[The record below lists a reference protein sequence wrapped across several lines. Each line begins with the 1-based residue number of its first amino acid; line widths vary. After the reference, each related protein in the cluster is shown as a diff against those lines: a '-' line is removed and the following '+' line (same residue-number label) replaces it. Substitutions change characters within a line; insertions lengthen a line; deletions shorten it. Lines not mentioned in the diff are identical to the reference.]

1 MKQTQAYRPCARW
14 WRDGALLRRFI
25 SDFMHAELSLMR
37 RGRAGLPPLPW
48 PDSMQ
53 LEADLGVDSLER
65 FALATA
71 LSTCLHLHRSGA
83 SQPLLQCAT
92 LEQWCV
98 CVSAGLD
105 RYSAEISFNTSGSSG
120 VPKSCTH
127 RLDMLWEEACFFA
140 AQLPQARRIVSAVPA
155 HHIYGFLF
163 GVLLPLACAPGPAT
177 VADGRSLLPM
187 ELIGGSRS
195 GDVLI
200 GYPELWAA
208 LARQGADWPRGVTG
222 VTSTAPCPHEVA
234 LQLPASGVPLFE
246 VYGSSESAGV
256 GWRTDA
262 RRPYDLLPHWQ
273 RAGSGDTLVRP
284 APDGREHRC
293 QCPDRMEWQS
303 ERTFVPVGRRDDA
316 VQVGGVN
323 VYPAQVAALLKRHP
337 GVSDA
342 CVRLMRADE
351 GQRLKAFVV
360 AVEPDAAASLPDQLA
375 SWVSQRLP
383 PAARP
388 VSFMVGAALP
398 LSRQGKLTDWII
410 SDAPGPGA
418 A

>member
-1 MKQTQAYRPCARW
+1 
-14 WRDGALLRRFI
+14 
-25 SDFMHAELSLMR
+25 
-37 RGRAGLPPLPW
+37 
-48 PDSMQ
+48 
-53 LEADLGVDSLER
+53 
-65 FALATA
+65 
-71 LSTCLHLHRSGA
+71 
-83 SQPLLQCAT
+83 
-92 LEQWCV
+92 
-98 CVSAGLD
+98 
-105 RYSAEISFNTSGSSG
+105 
-120 VPKSCTH
+120 
-127 RLDMLWEEACFFA
+127 
-140 AQLPQARRIVSAVPA
+140 
-155 HHIYGFLF
+155 
-163 GVLLPLACAPGPAT
+163 
-177 VADGRSLLPM
+177 
-187 ELIGGSRS
+187 
-195 GDVLI
+195 
-200 GYPELWAA
+200 
-208 LARQGADWPRGVTG
+208 
-222 VTSTAPCPHEVA
+222 
-234 LQLPASGVPLFE
+234 
-246 VYGSSESAGV
+246 
-256 GWRTDA
+256 
-262 RRPYDLLPHWQ
+262 
-273 RAGSGDTLVRP
+273 
-284 APDGREHRC
+284 
-293 QCPDRMEWQS
+293 MEWQS